1 MLKQPYLI
9 SIFSKG
15 RRGKEKDAPSPNPE
29 EQKLYLEDEYAKEKV
44 TDCDIEKL
52 VTLPSGLDFNEW
64 LATHS
69 KSYKCN

>member
-1 MLKQPYLI
+1 M
-9 SIFSKG
+9 
-15 RRGKEKDAPSPNPE
+15 
-29 EQKLYLEDEYAKEKV
+29 KEKV

-69 KSYKCN
+69 KCYKFNYMATDSEIIPDMAFEAFSCRIWPTRKNADSCWIFGYDI